1 MENRIQE
8 EETPLKTIKCDSAL
22 FLKCD
27 SHWFTTEHINFEMCT
42 MKLLRVYAIPDNILR
57 FIYYGP
63 ISLMCMLRHYDKDK
77 DIR

>member
-1 MENRIQE
+1 M
-8 EETPLKTIKCDSAL
+8 TVHY

-63 ISLMCMLRHYDKDK
+63 ISLMCMLRHDDKDKDKDKDK
-77 DIR
+77 DIREK